1 MDFLKAFD
9 SVPHRRLLGKLHS
22 YGIRGQALRWIESF
36 LTGRQQRV
44 AVRGTFSG
52 WTSVL
57 SGIPQGSVLGPVL
70 FVIYINDLP
79 DVVLSELFMFADD
92 TKIFREIRHH
102 EDQAQLQA
110 DLKNL
115 QNWSEK
121 WLLIFHPD
129 KCKVMNIT
137 RKKVTEQRTYI
148 MKRSSDNG
156 ILDHPL
162 KVVKE
167 EKDLGVT
174 IDNSL
179 TFRKHISMKVNK
191 ANQMMGLIRRSFVQ
205 LDGENFRWLFKAI
218 VRPHLEYLNAVWYP
232 WRKLDMIALE
242 NVQRRA
248 TKMIPGFKNMSY
260 PERLRQLELPT
271 LKYRRLRGDMI
282 ETYKIITGIYDPE
295 ASLSPRLEGD
305 RRTRGHRYKLLK
317 TRRKTRLK
325 QHFFL
330 DRITNIWNNLPDTV
344 VSAPS
349 VAAFERRLDRH
360 WAELAL
366 KFDFEADIV
375 IRTNRTPSLDLEIE
389 D

>member
-1 MDFLKAFD
+1 
-9 SVPHRRLLGKLHS
+9 
-22 YGIRGQALRWIESF
+22 
-36 LTGRQQRV
+36 
-44 AVRGTFSG
+44 
-52 WTSVL
+52 
-57 SGIPQGSVLGPVL
+57 
-70 FVIYINDLP
+70 
-79 DVVLSELFMFADD
+79 
-92 TKIFREIRHH
+92 
-102 EDQAQLQA
+102 
-110 DLKNL
+110 
-115 QNWSEK
+115 
-121 WLLIFHPD
+121 
-129 KCKVMNIT
+129 
-137 RKKVTEQRTYI
+137 

-205 LDGENFRWLFKAI
+205 LDGKIFRWLFKAI

-271 LKYRRLRGDMI
+271 LKYRRQRGDMI

-325 QHFFL
+325 QHFFF

-375 IRTNRTPSLDLEIE
+375 IRTNRTPSLDMEIE